1 MMPSSTNS
9 SSERMEGRLISTSRP
24 CVISLFMF
32 LQELNVNESLYS
44 ALYREAGIEL
54 SFGQIG
60 RELGALID
68 THINKAKHFFKS
80 TKQHQTLYKI
90 RACLLCCESQKK
102 IILESAIA
110 RKRLSSVY
118 KIIKYLVL
126 YGKPIQE
133 GFSEYHALKQTS
145 SKHEACAHSTLQKK
159 PSMFQKTHINC
170 SSLPDP
176 APFKPAKI
184 PVNKNTIWFEM
195 IKRKHMSHCTES
207 FLLKCKEKA
216 DKRLNKTKSLTNSYL
231 KKDTEQS
238 YENIT
243 AQYYVF
249 LNKQTSFP
257 FTFLDDLAD
266 LCKNSSNNLYF
277 YNFKVN
283 KK

>member
-1 MMPSSTNS
+1 MMLSSTDPSS
-9 SSERMEGRLISTSRP
+9 EHKKGRLISTSRL

-44 ALYREAGIEL
+44 ALYREAGIEI
-54 SFGQIG
+54 SFSQIG

-68 THINKAKHFFKS
+68 THINKTKHFFKS
-80 TKQHQTLYKI
+80 TKQHQTLYRI
-90 RACLLCCESQKK
+90 RACLLCRESQKK
-102 IILESAIA
+102 IILESDMAK
-110 RKRLSSVY
+110 KRLSSVY

-133 GFSEYHALKQTS
+133 GFSEYCMLKQTS
-145 SKHEACAHSTLQKK
+145 AMHESCTHNTLQQK
-159 PSMFQKTHINC
+159 PFMFQKTHINC
-170 SSLPDP
+170 SSLPNS
-176 APFKPAKI
+176 APFRPAKI
-184 PVNKNTIWFEM
+184 SVNKNTIWFEM
-195 IKRKHMSHCTES
+195 VKRKNMPHHTES
-207 FLLKCKEKA
+207 FLLKCKERA
-216 DKRLNKTKSLTNSYL
+216 DKRLNKTKVLTNSYL

-257 FTFLDDLAD
+257 FTFLDGLTD
-266 LCKNSSNNLYF
+266 LCKNSSNNSYF